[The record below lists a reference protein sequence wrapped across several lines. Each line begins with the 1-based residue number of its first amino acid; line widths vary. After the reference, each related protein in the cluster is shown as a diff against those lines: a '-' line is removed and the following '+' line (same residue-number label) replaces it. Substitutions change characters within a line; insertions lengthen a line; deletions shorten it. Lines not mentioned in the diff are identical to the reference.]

1 MKDVVCIVTYE
12 AVVILEMKEMVESD
26 DRERGN
32 IY

>member
-1 MKDVVCIVTYE
+1 MEDVVCIVTYE
-12 AVVILEMKEMVESD
+12 AIVILEMKEMVESG